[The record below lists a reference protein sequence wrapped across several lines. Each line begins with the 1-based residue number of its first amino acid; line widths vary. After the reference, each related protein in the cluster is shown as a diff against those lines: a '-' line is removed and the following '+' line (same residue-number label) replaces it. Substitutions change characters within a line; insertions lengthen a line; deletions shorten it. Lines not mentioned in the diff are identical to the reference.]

1 LTTKKYFFACGLEYH
16 WLLIRY
22 FIGVVLAILSL
33 FVMFSTVRLFTTKG
47 EGTPAPWDPPKKFIV
62 LGPYR
67 YVRNPML
74 IGVLIFL
81 LSEVVLFGSL
91 SIFIWFVLFLIANL
105 FYFPFFEEKGLEKRF
120 GESYLEYKRNVPR
133 WIPRFTPWKGSQISK

>member
-1 LTTKKYFFACGLEYH
+1 MATFFACGLEYH

-81 LSEVVLFGSL
+81 LSD
-91 SIFIWFVLFLIANL
+91 
-105 FYFPFFEEKGLEKRF
+105 
-120 GESYLEYKRNVPR
+120 
-133 WIPRFTPWKGSQISK
+133 